1 MKVSRTLLSLLLIL
15 ILSFSILAACASEPA
30 GTSSTPADISGTE
43 SAAEGFPLE
52 EKNFGGKEITI
63 LCVDRHT
70 YGVMQFAP
78 DSEINANAVNDAVAE
93 RNNFIEEKY
102 GLTIKTVG
110 EDFPVETLRLA
121 VTSGIDDYDMICDTI
136 LALMPLIPENLY
148 LELDDYI
155 DITNEWWDQNANE
168 LLTFNDK
175 HYLVSG
181 DAIITDDDYQVVGR
195 KITVYNQNLDLIEDS
210 IIHDITQGKITRQI
224 LYSDG
229 YLYFYTNDTI
239 TDSNDIYKINLSDY
253 HEECVFAEPDTNEI
267 NMYLDIV
274 KIYGSKNP
282 DDYDIRGMSKYG
294 DELYILTNSN
304 KIFAVNVITGI
315 RRLVLEEQYIHCFC
329 MSNNGAIFYIN
340 ADGNP
345 VCFDNEKK
353 IVSDRVFNNVCADG
367 EYVYCTNK
375 KVTYRYKVSD
385 FSEEKYADVGEI
397 YQVENGKA
405 LSSNGIYIS
414 EYGKQTKISEEGNL
428 FLLDGKIVRQN
439 GELLSFVEVQL
450 F

>member
-1 MKVSRTLLSLLLIL
+1 M
-15 ILSFSILAACASEPA
+15 
-30 GTSSTPADISGTE
+30 D
-43 SAAEGFPLE
+43 
-52 EKNFGGKEITI
+52 
-63 LCVDRHT
+63 
-70 YGVMQFAP
+70 
-78 DSEINANAVNDAVAE
+78 
-93 RNNFIEEKY
+93 
-102 GLTIKTVG
+102 TV
-110 EDFPVETLRLA
+110 
-121 VTSGIDDYDMICDTI
+121 
-136 LALMPLIPENLY
+136 
-148 LELDDYI
+148 
-155 DITNEWWDQNANE
+155 
-168 LLTFNDK
+168 
-175 HYLVSG
+175 
-181 DAIITDDDYQVVGR
+181 
-195 KITVYNQNLDLIEDS
+195 
-210 IIHDITQGKITRQI
+210 
-224 LYSDG
+224 
-229 YLYFYTNDTI
+229 
-239 TDSNDIYKINLSDY
+239 
-253 HEECVFAEPDTNEI
+253 
-267 NMYLDIV
+267 
-274 KIYGSKNP
+274 

>member
-1 MKVSRTLLSLLLIL
+1 MRCLPCCCLLHSYQADVPHIISAMKRQTGAVI
-15 ILSFSILAACASEPA
+15 ASN
-30 GTSSTPADISGTE
+30 STNIYVP
-43 SAAEGFPLE
+43 
-52 EKNFGGKEITI
+52 
-63 LCVDRHT
+63 
-70 YGVMQFAP
+70 Y
-78 DSEINANAVNDAVAE
+78 
-93 RNNFIEEKY
+93 
-102 GLTIKTVG
+102 
-110 EDFPVETLRLA
+110 
-121 VTSGIDDYDMICDTI
+121 
-136 LALMPLIPENLY
+136 
-148 LELDDYI
+148 
-155 DITNEWWDQNANE
+155 
-168 LLTFNDK
+168 
-175 HYLVSG
+175 
-181 DAIITDDDYQVVGR
+181 IITDDDYQVVGR

-353 IVSDRVFNNVCADG
+353 IVSDR
-367 EYVYCTNK
+367 
-375 KVTYRYKVSD
+375 
-385 FSEEKYADVGEI
+385 
-397 YQVENGKA
+397 
-405 LSSNGIYIS
+405 GI
-414 EYGKQTKISEEGNL
+414 Q
-428 FLLDGKIVRQN
+428 
-439 GELLSFVEVQL
+439 
-450 F
+450 